1 MWRMLT
7 YKNAKR
13 ILHSF
18 IQLRNTDWS
27 LNLHLHFIFYCCI
40 TNYHKFGRLN
50 THTFI
55 ISQLSQESQYGLGG
69 SSVSQDCN
77 QDLVLESHLKL
88 DWGRICLLAHV
99 VINRNKVLKLSDE
112 GLSNVLTITQRS
124 PLFPSQM
131 DLSIWQCDSSKP
143 AKKSTEPASK
153 MKVITFYNNHGNIII
168 SPLSYSVD

>member
-1 MWRMLT
+1 MQRGYFIHLSNWE
-7 YKNAKR
+7 
-13 ILHSF
+13 ILIDHW
-18 IQLRNTDWS
+18 ICICI
-27 LNLHLHFIFYCCI
+27 FIFYCRI

-55 ISQLSQESQYGLGG
+55 ISQLAQESQYGLGG
-69 SSVSQDCN
+69 SSVSQGCN

-124 PLFPSQM
+124 PLFPCQM
-131 DLSIWQCDSSKP
+131 DLSIWQRDSSKP
-143 AKKSTEPASK
+143 AKKSTVRASQQDES
-153 MKVITFYNNHGNIII
+153 YN
-168 SPLSYSVD
+168 LL